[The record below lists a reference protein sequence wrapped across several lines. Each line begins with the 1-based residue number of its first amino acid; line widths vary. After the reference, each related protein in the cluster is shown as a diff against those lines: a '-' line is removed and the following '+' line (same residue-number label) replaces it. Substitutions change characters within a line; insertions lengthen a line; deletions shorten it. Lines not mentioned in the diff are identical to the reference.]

1 MAEKWKVISRYADV
15 LGDAMVLPDPQDFL
29 LLGTLF
35 LFLSNIAG
43 SPDDFFQVQIYY
55 KILQDRVE
63 FSNYLRLPQ
72 GKKLIYVYIYMY
84 INMS

>member
-35 LFLSNIAG
+35 CFYLTELEILISN
-43 SPDDFFQVQIYY
+43 FFQVQIYY
-55 KILQDRVE
+55 KILHDRVG
-63 FSNYLRLPQ
+63 FSNYFRLPQ
-72 GKKLIYVYIYMY
+72 GKKLIYVYIC
-84 INMS
+84 I